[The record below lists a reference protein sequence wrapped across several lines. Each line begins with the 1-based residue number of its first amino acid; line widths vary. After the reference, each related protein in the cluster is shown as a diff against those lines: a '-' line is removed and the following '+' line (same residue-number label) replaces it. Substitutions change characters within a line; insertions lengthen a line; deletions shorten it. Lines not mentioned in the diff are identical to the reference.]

1 MYSNILWNSVIFSFL
16 YVDNHTPG
24 GNKQDSNKGMSQMF
38 IGLVIGVLGVTVLL
52 LVVTIM
58 VMYRK
63 NKQKVFNKHSIFKS
77 PLSATTHN
85 GLTGPR
91 GIGVGMTPT
100 SHMLRDLQGGI
111 GGNNSGN
118 ASTTNTASSNGG
130 PGKVISFFILH
141 SKLIFSDN
149 GLCLICDT

>member
-1 MYSNILWNSVIFSFL
+1 MYFEYLSNPWVISSF
-16 YVDNHTPG
+16 YIDNHAPG

-52 LVVTIM
+52 LIVTILI
-58 VMYRK
+58 MYRK

-91 GIGVGMTPT
+91 GLGVGMTPT
-100 SHMLRDLQGGI
+100 SHMLRDLHGGI

-130 PGKVISFFILH
+130 PGKVF
-141 SKLIFSDN
+141 
-149 GLCLICDT
+149 